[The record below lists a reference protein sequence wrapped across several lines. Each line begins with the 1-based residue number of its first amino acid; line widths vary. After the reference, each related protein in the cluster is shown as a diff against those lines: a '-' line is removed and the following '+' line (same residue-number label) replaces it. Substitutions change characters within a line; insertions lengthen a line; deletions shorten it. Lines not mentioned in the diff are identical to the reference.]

1 MPQKTIHVEKYK
13 VIIMKTMMGM
23 TMTMRKTM
31 MVMATLRTSR
41 PVLAT
46 AVVAR
51 ATRIKR

>member
-13 VIIMKTMMGM
+13 VIIMKTMMVM
-23 TMTMRKTM
+23 TMTM

-46 AVVAR
+46 AVGAR